1 MSDKFENT
9 GENSRSRSARCMHYV
24 GKTLSIAVKVLAV
37 ALIAFLVIRMFT
49 SKPPASMKKLI
60 WNENLLSVY
69 TSTDGQTEILT
80 VVSSESFSTD
90 RMFSVYSIYYIPEAG
105 QLQFTV
111 RYNNRALNY
120 LEEDFPGAK
129 ETEGE
134 IYGFRL
140 RDNFGNEITGY
151 SYTEKERFGYT
162 FRRLIFEGVSLDD
175 VSAMYVDVYYTGDE
189 NKQTRHS
196 IFVYKHDYNLY
207 AEEHS
212 APESPDGNIITAAE

>member
-80 VVSSESFSTD
+80 VVSSDSFSTD

-134 IYGFRL
+134 IYGFRPIKSAL
-140 RDNFGNEITGY
+140 AAKGFSFRSGSDCEI
-151 SYTEKERFGYT
+151 
-162 FRRLIFEGVSLDD
+162 LLP
-175 VSAMYVDVYYTGDE
+175 
-189 NKQTRHS
+189 
-196 IFVYKHDYNLY
+196 LY
-207 AEEHS
+207 AVLLLS
-212 APESPDGNIITAAE
+212 LPCLR